1 MDCLC
6 PDGSRLLRV
15 IPFWLVTVVKAV
27 RPEVPPL
34 LRDNL
39 RFVVSH
45 LLVFFDS
52 LVLVN
57 SVHELAHTGDQ
68 FPSQGLS

>member
-1 MDCLC
+1 MDSLC
-6 PDGSRLLRV
+6 PSGTRLLRV
-15 IPFWLVTVVKAV
+15 ILSRPATVVKSV

-39 RFVVSH
+39 RFAFSR

-52 LVLVN
+52 LVLVD
-57 SVHELAHTGDQ
+57 SVHDLAHTGD
-68 FPSQGLS
+68 

>member
-1 MDCLC
+1 MDYLC
-6 PDGSRLLRV
+6 PSGTKLLRV
-15 IPFWLVTVVKAV
+15 IPSRSVTVVKLV

-39 RFVVSH
+39 RFVLSH

-52 LVLVN
+52 LVLVD
-57 SVHELAHTGDQ
+57 SVHELAHAGDR
-68 FPSQGLS
+68 FPS